1 MSKHNFRVAIIGSIA
16 SGKST
21 ALKIF
26 KQLGIA
32 CYSADDVA
40 RNLLKNGEPA
50 YLAILNH
57 LGSNYLLANQELNRD
72 KLRAKLIT
80 DPDFKLWLEA
90 LMHPQIKKSL
100 KNSRY
105 SSPYCVLEIPLL
117 KNKQDYDIDNVL
129 LIKTSP
135 ARQNIFL
142 QNRHLNTQEIAGMLA
157 IQQTNQMRIADA
169 IIYNNGTIEDLKQN
183 IVMLHNN
190 FLQFI
195 HRR

>member
-1 MSKHNFRVAIIGSIA
+1 MNQHNFRVAIIGSIA

-40 RNLLKNGEPA
+40 RNLLKIGEPA

-72 KLRAKLIT
+72 KLRAKLIA
-80 DPDFKLWLEA
+80 DPEFKLWLES
-90 LMHPQIKKSL
+90 LMHPKIKKSL
-100 KNSRY
+100 IDTSY

-117 KNKQDYDIDNVL
+117 KNKQDYHIERVL

-135 ARQNIFL
+135 VRQHIFL
-142 QNRHLNTQEIAGMLA
+142 QNRGLNAQEIAGMLA
-157 IQQTNQMRIADA
+157 IQQTDQMCIADD
-169 IIYNNGTIEDLKQN
+169 IIYNNGTIEELKHN
-183 IVMLHNN
+183 IIMLHQN

-195 HRR
+195 QRR